1 MKKMNQHIKR
11 YVLYINMQDSN
22 SIVSSIFKSRSVLLE
37 QAEYLGYNISDYDN
51 FSMAE
56 INSKYTN
63 NQLDMLLEMKNEDP
77 TTGKKKK
84 IYVLYHLA
92 KLIRPANIETF
103 VEDLYNID
111 EVLTKDDTLLIIS
124 KDEANDTMTTYLKHI
139 WETEQLFIIVQNI
152 KRLQFN
158 VQKHNLV
165 PPHTIIADERANEVK
180 KKFNIVADSQ
190 FPEISRFDPVAQ
202 SLCMRPGQICEIMRP
217 SKTAIK
223 SPYYRICI

>member
-1 MKKMNQHIKR
+1 
-11 YVLYINMQDSN
+11 MQDTN
-22 SIVSSIFKSRSVLLE
+22 TLVSSIFKSRKVLLE
-37 QAEYLGYNISDYDN
+37 QFDYLGYNINDYDN

-56 INSKYTN
+56 INAKFVN
-63 NQLDMLLEMKNEDP
+63 NQLDMLVEMKNEDP
-77 TTGKKKK
+77 ETGKKKK

-92 KLIRPANIETF
+92 KIIRPTNIENF
-103 VEDLYNID
+103 IEDLYNID

-124 KDEANDTMTTYLKHI
+124 KDEANETMTTYLKHI

-158 VQKHNLV
+158 VQKHTLV
-165 PPHTIIADERANEVK
+165 PPHTIINKEKENEVK
-180 KKFNIVADSQ
+180 KKFNIVNNSQ

-202 SLCMRPGQICEIMRP
+202 SLCLRPGEICEILRP

>member
-1 MKKMNQHIKR
+1 
-11 YVLYINMQDSN
+11 MQNSN
-22 SIVSSIFKSRSVLLE
+22 TIVASIFRSRKVLLE
-37 QAEYLGYNISDYDN
+37 QAEYLGYNISDYEN

-56 INSKYTN
+56 INSKFTN

-77 TTGKKKK
+77 NTGKKKK
-84 IYVLYHLA
+84 IYVLYYLA
-92 KLIRPANIETF
+92 KLIRPTNIETF

-124 KDEANDTMTTYLKHI
+124 KDEANETMTTYLKHI
-139 WETEQLFIIVQNI
+139 WETEHLFIIVQNI

-158 VQKHNLV
+158 VQKHTLV
-165 PPHTIIADERANEVK
+165 PSHTIINKEKEDEIK
-180 KKFNIVADSQ
+180 KKFNIVNNSQ
-190 FPEISRFDPVAQ
+190 LPEISRFDPVAQ
-202 SLCMRPGQICEIMRP
+202 SLCMRPGEVCEILRP